1 GRYQEAIRDYS
12 KALQLDN
19 HQSEIYLNRAVD
31 YMKTGFVDEARRDLD
46 EAILLNRSLSQ
57 AYESRGLLALG
68 EGDTQLAI
76 QDFTTA
82 IRLGADGGLVHY
94 NRAVALSMTGDLV

>member
-1 GRYQEAIRDYS
+1 
-12 KALQLDN
+12 
-19 HQSEIYLNRAVD
+19 
-31 YMKTGFVDEARRDLD
+31 MK
-46 EAILLNRSLSQ
+46 LSFSIVRFQ

-94 NRAVALSMTGDLV
+94 NRAVALSMTGDLVNAAQEYQLACERNVFQACSQAIHSTAGPQLL